1 MRCPKCHS
9 LENKVID
16 SRLSRDG
23 ASIRRRRECLACS
36 HRFTTYEQLEEAD
49 FLVVKRN
56 GAREQFSREKLLRG
70 LIRACEKRPVA
81 RDVME
86 QAVDEIV
93 AEIQRQSPKEVPT
106 KYIGLKVMEKLQH
119 IDPVA
124 YVRFAS
130 VYRQFQDVGEFIE
143 EIQHLERRAPRTGVQ
158 PELFNH

>member
-16 SRLSRDG
+16 SRMSRDG
-23 ASIRRRRECLACS
+23 ASIRRRRECLECA
-36 HRFTTYEQLEEAD
+36 HRFTTYEYLEEAD

-70 LIRACEKRPVA
+70 IIRACEKRPVP
-81 RDVME
+81 RDTME
-86 QAVDEIV
+86 QSVDEII
-93 AEIQRQSPKEVPT
+93 ADIQKQSPKEVPT
-106 KYIGLKVMEKLQH
+106 KWIGLKVMEKLQH

-143 EIQHLERRAPRTGVQ
+143 EIQHLEKRTPRSGLQ
-158 PELFNH
+158 PELFGQ